1 MAMISL
7 QMAIVIACV
16 LVMLLPTT
24 MASSSTDV
32 IPISEIEHYLETG
45 QAPADTNSTFPTFL
59 TSTIIIAAN
68 PLDRIFDTVEITYFQ
83 QDMKN
88 FYEQVFDS
96 QSEYDLTVRSVDVLY
111 QNLKQSDKT
120 LELETKVDVNFR
132 PNPSDQVLEQDAFHN
147 ILLNLVNKFETELVQ
162 YLKAKDSNLSGLQSI
177 EARNKE
183 ESTSSAAKPI
193 GLYIMAGVGGLF
205 LIVAFVVYYTLY
217 K

>member
-1 MAMISL
+1 MTMISP
-7 QMAIVIACV
+7 QIAIVIAFV
-16 LVMLLPTT
+16 LVMWSSTT

-32 IPISEIEHYLETG
+32 IPITDIETYLETG
-45 QAPADTNSTFPTFL
+45 QTPADANSTFPTFL

-83 QDMKN
+83 KDMKN
-88 FYEQVFDS
+88 FYEQIFDS

-111 QNLKQSDKT
+111 QNLKQSDMT

-132 PNPSDQVLEQDAFHN
+132 ANPSDQVLTQDAFHN

-162 YLKAKDSNLSGLQSI
+162 YLKTIDSNLSGLQSV
-177 EARNKE
+177 EAKNRE
-183 ESTSSAAKPI
+183 DSTGSDVKPI

-205 LIVAFVVYYTLY
+205 LILALIAYCILH